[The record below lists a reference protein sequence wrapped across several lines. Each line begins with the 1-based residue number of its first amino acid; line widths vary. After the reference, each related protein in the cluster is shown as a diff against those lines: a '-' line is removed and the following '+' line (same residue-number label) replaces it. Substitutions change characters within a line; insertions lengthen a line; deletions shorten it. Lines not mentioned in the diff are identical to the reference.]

1 MPEPLPLTEETI
13 AAYLDGELGPKERVE
28 FERVLASHPEWRNI
42 VAEQAEVIAALRPI
56 RVKAPRG
63 KVWDGY
69 WEQIDSRLQRRAG
82 QALLYSG
89 VAMIAFGAMI
99 ATVVETHN
107 MVIRGGEVLF
117 FLGIIVL
124 VAKVV
129 GGRMRE
135 TPKHRYRNIRR

>member
-13 AAYLDGELGPKERVE
+13 AAYLDGELSPKERAD
-28 FERVLASHPEWRNI
+28 FERVLSSHPEWRNI

-56 RVKAPRG
+56 RVRAPRG

-69 WEQIDSRLQRRAG
+69 WEQIDSRLHRRTG
-82 QALLYSG
+82 QALLYAG
-89 VAMIAFGAMI
+89 VSMIVVGAMI

-107 MVIRGGEVLF
+107 LMIRGGEVLF

-129 GGRMRE
+129 GGRMKE
-135 TPKHRYRNIRR
+135 SSKDRYRNIRK